1 MVADD
6 KEEKNAISGQSGRG
20 KKSATSTSTSTAC
33 IVVKEAKEEIRA
45 VSEKNTDVGNSVNSV
60 EDKNTDLESSENTD
74 STSDTKIELDFIAKN
89 KEKFQKKKND
99 EVEKALDLDS
109 ADWLCDECNA
119 QNFAKLLSGVKRLKC
134 FKCQA
139 VRGSTTSLVKS
150 VAEVSGVVW
159 RGGVGCGVCAV
170 LSCIVWLRIAFSCI
184 FILFYKITFYFSL
197 LHSGASLGFF

>member
-6 KEEKNAISGQSGRG
+6 KEEKNASSSQNSRG
-20 KKSATSTSTSTAC
+20 KKSATATATSSAC
-33 IVVKEAKEEIRA
+33 VVKVAKEEITA
-45 VSEKNTDVGNSVNSV
+45 ISEKNAVISNFVESV

-74 STSDTKIELDFIAKN
+74 LTSDTTIELDFVAKN

-99 EVEKALDLDS
+99 EVEKILDLDS

-119 QNFAKLLSGVKRLKC
+119 QNFAKLLSGAKRLKC

-159 RGGVGCGVCAV
+159 CSVV
-170 LSCIVWLRIAFSCI
+170 
-184 FILFYKITFYFSL
+184 
-197 LHSGASLGFF
+197 

>member
-6 KEEKNAISGQSGRG
+6 KEEKNASSTQNGRG
-20 KKSATSTSTSTAC
+20 KKSATATSNSSAGV
-33 IVVKEAKEEIRA
+33 VVKEAKEEITA
-45 VSEKNTDVGNSVNSV
+45 TSEKNAVVSSSVTSV
-60 EDKNTDLESSENTD
+60 EDKNTDLESSEITD
-74 STSDTKIELDFIAKN
+74 LTSSDTTIELDFMAKN

-99 EVEKALDLDS
+99 EVEKTLDLDS

-139 VRGSTTSLVKS
+139 VRGSSSSLVKS

-159 RGGVGCGVCAV
+159 CSVV
-170 LSCIVWLRIAFSCI
+170 
-184 FILFYKITFYFSL
+184 
-197 LHSGASLGFF
+197 

>member
-1 MVADD
+1 MLQSFPRKIPEPFASTWLQMVADD
-6 KEEKNAISGQSGRG
+6 KEEKNAISGQNGRG
-20 KKSATSTSTSTAC
+20 KKSATAAATATSTSSAC
-33 IVVKEAKEEIRA
+33 VVVKEAKEEITA
-45 VSEKNTDVGNSVNSV
+45 ISEKNTDVSNSVNAV

-74 STSDTKIELDFIAKN
+74 VTSDTKIELDYIAKN

-99 EVEKALDLDS
+99 EVEKTLDSDS

-139 VRGSTTSLVKS
+139 VRGSTSSLVKS

-159 RGGVGCGVCAV
+159 CSVVWCAKLYCVVVCC
-170 LSCIVWLRIAFSCI
+170 LEL
-184 FILFYKITFYFSL
+184 YFYFVV
-197 LHSGASLGFF
+197 